1 MINKRFITSQIED
14 IKENAKE
21 GIDFCKKKKY
31 PAADLELRKIYN
43 VADKALIIESKKK
56 RDSDNNGV
64 FKRRKINQR
73 VKVMRQDLKCLST
86 DLEQGNKVSGKNF
99 IRLIR
104 RGLTE
109 INRMDKSMRKSDT
122 TNKMV
127 DELRGNL

>member
-1 MINKRFITSQIED
+1 MIKKRFITSQLED

-43 VADKALIIESKKK
+43 VATAALKTESKKK
-56 RDSDNNGV
+56 RDSDNTGV

-73 VKVMRQDLKCLST
+73 VKVMRSDLKCLST
-86 DLEQGNKVSGKNF
+86 DLDHGNKVSGKNF

-109 INRMDKSMRKSDT
+109 MNRLDKSIRKSDT

-127 DELRGNL
+127 DELRGC